1 MNIIRMEELQVEDAD
16 AETNCNMIEN
26 EILGRNHMVYRH
38 MVMPFAV
45 YFPSVKRIGRR
56 RLLS

>member
-1 MNIIRMEELQVEDAD
+1 MEELQVEDAD

-26 EILGRNHMVYRH
+26 EILGRNHMLNWH

-45 YFPSVKRIGRR
+45 YFPSVYRNGRR

>member
-1 MNIIRMEELQVEDAD
+1 MEDAD

-26 EILGRNHMVYRH
+26 EILGRNHMLYQH

-45 YFPSVKRIGRR
+45 YFPSAYKIGRR

>member
-1 MNIIRMEELQVEDAD
+1 MEDLQVEDAD

-26 EILGRNHMVYRH
+26 EILGRNHMLYQH